1 MRIIFFGTGKF
12 AIPSLKCLLNSDHE
26 ILAVVSRPDRK
37 KGRGYNVMPPPVK
50 AYAEKDIFQ
59 PESAED
65 PGFIRA
71 LKELEADLFTVI
83 DYGQKI
89 NDELLEVP
97 LKYCINLHP
106 SLLPEYRGASPVNRA
121 ILDGKTI
128 TGNSVF
134 KMEKEMD
141 AGDII
146 LREQVRILPEETAV
160 ELSERMALKGADLL
174 LKTVNLISEGK
185 ETLKAQDKKAVTYA
199 PKIRK
204 EDGLIDWNNR
214 AVNILNQVRAL
225 QPWPGAYTYL
235 NGRLLKIFKAKNAGN
250 KIGVF
255 NPGTIIRDKGFSV
268 ATGDGIIDII
278 KVQLEGKKIM
288 YSDDFLKGIKVVT
301 GNILGI

>member
-1 MRIIFFGTGKF
+1 
-12 AIPSLKCLLNSDHE
+12 
-26 ILAVVSRPDRK
+26 
-37 KGRGYNVMPPPVK
+37 MPPPVK
-50 AYAEKDIFQ
+50 AYAEKVVPGTDIFQ